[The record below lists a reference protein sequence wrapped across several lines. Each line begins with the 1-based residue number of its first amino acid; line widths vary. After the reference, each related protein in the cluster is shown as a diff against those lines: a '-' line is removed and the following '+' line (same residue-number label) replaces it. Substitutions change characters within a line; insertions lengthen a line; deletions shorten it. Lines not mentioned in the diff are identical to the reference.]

1 VVLDE
6 SFAALDPS
14 NLQRALRCVHARA
27 RAVLAIAHPG
37 SSVARSM
44 RQTPPL
50 FHKSHE
56 AGKHPAHRNRS
67 AMTIKTTMV
76 T

>member
-27 RAVLAIAHPG
+27 RAVLAIAHP
-37 SSVARSM
+37 
-44 RQTPPL
+44 
-50 FHKSHE
+50 
-56 AGKHPAHRNRS
+56 
-67 AMTIKTTMV
+67 
-76 T
+76 